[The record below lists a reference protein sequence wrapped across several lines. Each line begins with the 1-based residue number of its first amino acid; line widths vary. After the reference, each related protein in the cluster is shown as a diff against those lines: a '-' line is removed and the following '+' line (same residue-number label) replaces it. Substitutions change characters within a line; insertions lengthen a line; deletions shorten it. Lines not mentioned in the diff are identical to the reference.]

1 MKKQFLIILTVVCG
15 IMFAL
20 MLAACGQ
27 PATSDGSDSAESAE
41 VESTDAAESS
51 ASEGEYT
58 GLPTLQP
65 ADHEGRTADMC
76 PTCHTE
82 GSGGAPTIPEDH
94 FVDGELDG
102 ARLQCITCHV
112 LEPAA

>member
-1 MKKQFLIILTVVCG
+1 MKKQFVIILTVVCG
-15 IMFAL
+15 LMFTL

-27 PATSDGSDSAESAE
+27 PSTASSSDAADSSAASSATEVAAADSDG
-41 VESTDAAESS
+41 
-51 ASEGEYT
+51 YT

-76 PTCHTE
+76 PTCHAE
-82 GSGGAPTIPEDH
+82 GSGGAPAIPEDH
-94 FVDGELDG
+94 FVDGDIDPN
-102 ARLQCITCHV
+102 RLQCITCHV